1 MGGGDFLWGQT
12 DRSKLQDSVPASPY
26 EEVDQTVRQELGQP
40 LSELFASI
48 EQEALASA
56 SVAQVHRC
64 QLKDGRQAV
73 VKVGEGVGVGGER
86 GWRRLVEC
94 KFSGRAWNQGA

>member
-1 MGGGDFLWGQT
+1 F

-26 EEVDQTVRQELGQP
+26 EEVDLTVRQQLGQP

-48 EQEALASA
+48 DREALASA

-73 VKVGEGVGVGGER
+73 VKV
-86 GWRRLVEC
+86 
-94 KFSGRAWNQGA
+94 